1 MDIFKRLLR
10 FVFRRKAIRLEFP
23 RYYVVSTDKLYYS
36 YFKKSLPASKRI
48 IDMHVT
54 PSIAK
59 AAVFY
64 EEKAAEQVRNLCN
77 AVTKSDKYQVVPAP
91 SKVYTIQLRFLDVDN
106 NIKVKL

>member
-1 MDIFKRLLR
+1 MNLIKRLLR
-10 FVFRRKAIRLEFP
+10 FIFSRKAIRLEFP

-54 PSIAK
+54 TSVAK
-59 AAVFY
+59 AAIFY

-77 AVTKSDKYQVVPAP
+77 AVTRSDKYSVVPAQP
-91 SKVYTIQLRFLDVDN
+91 KVYTIQLRFLDVDN

>member
-1 MDIFKRLLR
+1 MNIFKRLIR

-36 YFKKSLPASKRI
+36 YFKKSIPASKRI

-77 AVTKSDKYQVVPAP
+77 AVTKDKYQVVQAP